1 MLKQKSY
8 WQGVLAE
15 VLNKG
20 NLDYTFFY
28 TSLGPAEREEA
39 GFHGYSQKQEPKRD
53 RVVLDGEFSGIY
65 LTPREVDCLNALA
78 TGRTVKMVARDLDL
92 SHRTVEFYLKN
103 LKTKFGCATKCE
115 LLAMVAEADLL
126 STLNQVPGEEE

>member
-1 MLKQKSY
+1 MLKQSDY
-8 WQGVLAE
+8 WQVVLAE

-20 NLDYTFFY
+20 KLDYTFLY

-39 GFHGYSQKQEPKRD
+39 GFRAVPENRQPKRD
-53 RVVLDGEFSGIY
+53 RMVLDGEFSGIY

-78 TGRTVKMVARDLDL
+78 SGRTVKIVARELEL

-103 LKTKFGCATKCE
+103 LKIKFGCATKGE
-115 LLAMVAEADLL
+115 LLALVAATDLL
-126 STLNQVPGEEE
+126 ATLNTTE